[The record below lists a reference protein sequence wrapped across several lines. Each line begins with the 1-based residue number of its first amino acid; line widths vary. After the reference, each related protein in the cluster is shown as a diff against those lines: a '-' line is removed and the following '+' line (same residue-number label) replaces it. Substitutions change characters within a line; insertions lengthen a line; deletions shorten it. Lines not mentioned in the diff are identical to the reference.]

1 MTENRNERLDKPPTS
16 LPTGRI
22 RYFLQACTLSNS
34 LPIAA
39 SFLCLPR
46 SLGEIGGGGR
56 SLLQCSGC
64 TSASHSPWVLA
75 TPSTPRAPS
84 PRCLSLPA
92 CPRQHPGKFSHDSL
106 PGMSQALPVLYTVSH
121 SSHASTKIKG
131 RGAFLWLPSLA
142 TSLKGRRHTLMKN

>member
-1 MTENRNERLDKPPTS
+1 MKGLINRHPPCP
-16 LPTGRI
+16 LAGYIMFFGLVLCPTA
-22 RYFLQACTLSNS
+22 FLLQKAPCVFPGPWEKL
-34 LPIAA
+34 AGA
-39 SFLCLPR
+39 
-46 SLGEIGGGGR
+46 GGGGGR
-56 SLLQCSGC
+56 SLLQWSGC
-64 TSASHSPWVLA
+64 TSASHSPWALA

-92 CPRQHPGKFSHDSL
+92 CPRRHPGKFSHDSL

-142 TSLKGRRHTLMKN
+142 TSLKGR

>member
-1 MTENRNERLDKPPTS
+1 MTENRNERLDKPPPS

-22 RYFLQACTLSNS
+22 HYVLRACTLSNS
-34 LPIAA
+34 LPIAE
-39 SFLCLPR
+39 SSVCLPG
-46 SLGEIGGGGR
+46 SLGEIGGGGGGGGR
-56 SLLQCSGC
+56 SLLQWSGC
-64 TSASHSPWVLA
+64 TSASHSPWALA

-92 CPRQHPGKFSHDSL
+92 CPRRHPGKFSHDSL

-142 TSLKGRRHTLMKN
+142 TSLKGR